1 MQETIRVGQMSV
13 TFLKTRHETD
23 GTLDMFEL
31 TIPPLVSVV
40 VPHIHRYY
48 DEMVLGMNGITTWTL
63 NGEILVLGPGEILT
77 IPRGAP
83 HFFANLHDTP
93 ARVMCLQTPGVIGP
107 EYYSE
112 IAQYYDAENPDVTA
126 IGNVMS
132 RYGVIPVLRLA
143 NG

>member
-23 GTLDMFEL
+23 DTLDMFEL
-31 TIPPLVSVV
+31 TIPPLISVI
-40 VPHIHRYY
+40 VPHIHRDY

-63 NGEILVLGPGEILT
+63 NGEILVVGPGEILT
-77 IPRGAP
+77 IPRGSP

-93 ARVMCLQTPGVIGP
+93 ARVMCLQTPGVVGP

-112 IAQYYDAENPDVTA
+112 IAKYYDTEDPDVTA
-126 IGNVMS
+126 IGDVMS
-132 RYGVIPVLRLA
+132 RYGVIPVLR
-143 NG
+143 